1 MSTMTV
7 LPPPAARLVPPVPSC
22 LPATIRDTTGT
33 DVLIREVRREDTP
46 AIRDLHARCS
56 ETTLRRRYFGIS
68 PQVDNLLSWVFD
80 PEQGHCLAA
89 FVDGRLV
96 GLGHLMA
103 PDWTGAAEIA
113 VMVDDALQGRHIGPS
128 LVDLVLTLG
137 RQFRYP
143 GLHAEVT
150 LDNGKMRQILVRR
163 GFSSIP
169 EAGAYTMSLSL
180 D

>member
-1 MSTMTV
+1 
-7 LPPPAARLVPPVPSC
+7 
-22 LPATIRDTTGT
+22 
-33 DVLIREVRREDTP
+33 
-46 AIRDLHARCS
+46 
-56 ETTLRRRYFGIS
+56 
-68 PQVDNLLSWVFD
+68 
-80 PEQGHCLAA
+80 
-89 FVDGRLV
+89 
-96 GLGHLMA
+96 MA

-113 VMVDDALQGRHIGPS
+113 VMVDDAFQGRHIGPS

-169 EAGAYTMSLSL
+169 EAGAYTMTLSL